1 MRGITSVLWRDTFST
16 VGGLQQYMWG
26 IASYCG
32 GYLQYCGGCSV
43 QWEDNI
49 STVGDSFSTMEGNI
63 STVEGIQYSG
73 GYLQYSGG
81 NISTVEVA
89 QYSGDKDLKYY
100 EFSKN
105 LEIFSTAYFASK
117 SDRLHH
123 RTQLL
128 TTADM
133 VKDLGYKN
141 LVLGKILL

>member
-1 MRGITSVLWRDTFST
+1 MGGTFST
-16 VGGLQQYMWG
+16 VG
-26 IASYCG
+26 
-32 GYLQYCGGCSV
+32 
-43 QWEDNI
+43 DNI
-49 STVGDSFSTMEGNI
+49 STV
-63 STVEGIQYSG
+63 
-73 GYLQYSGG
+73 GG

-105 LEIFSTAYFASK
+105 LEIFSRAYLASK
-117 SDRLHH
+117 SDRRHH

-141 LVLGKILL
+141 LVLGKIRLTWSKI